1 VPGAESRVFDE
12 LAALA
17 LDPAPGTQGEWRL
30 QQQLDNAD
38 AVIERSAVR
47 FVDEGDHSPVSFC
60 GVFSGIM
67 YLTDHNDSVFSL
79 DIPRDL
85 AIESGR

>member
-1 VPGAESRVFDE
+1 MNSLRSPLTPLSARGGGRVVE
-12 LAALA
+12 RAKKT
-17 LDPAPGTQGEWRL
+17 LDK
-30 QQQLDNAD
+30 AD
-38 AVIERSAVR
+38 AIIERSAVR
-47 FVDEGDHSPVSFC
+47 FVDEGDHPPVSFC

-67 YLTDHNDSVFSL
+67 YLTEHNDSVFSL